1 MTGIMNRKFSSLD
14 GNPINPQHPEGVPSH
29 RCLILDQSFEALKSA
44 GSSTEA
50 MKGVQQEM
58 ERVVDTEV
66 EKNEQYKKSAA
77 KYTSFSEEICSTD
90 HEMNSLMNIFTD
102 NTSLT
107 TPKASENAGQTQD
120 SQDCGQL
127 EKHEDVK
134 NKI

>member
-66 EKNEQYKKSAA
+66 EKTN
-77 KYTSFSEEICSTD
+77 STKRALQ
-90 HEMNSLMNIFTD
+90 NTQASLKRYVAPIT
-102 NTSLT
+102 
-107 TPKASENAGQTQD
+107 K
-120 SQDCGQL
+120 
-127 EKHEDVK
+127 
-134 NKI
+134 

>member
-1 MTGIMNRKFSSLD
+1 MTGIMNRRFSSLD
-14 GNPINPQHPEGVPSH
+14 DPLNPQQPEGVPSH

-44 GSSTEA
+44 RSSTEA

-58 ERVVDTEV
+58 ERVVDIEV
-66 EKNEQYKKSAA
+66 KKNEQYKKIAS
-77 KYTSFSEEICSTD
+77 KYTSFTEEIGSTD
-90 HEMNSLMNIFTD
+90 HEMNSLMNISTD

-107 TPKASENAGQTQD
+107 TPTASENAGQTQD
-120 SQDCGQL
+120 SLDCGQI

>member
-1 MTGIMNRKFSSLD
+1 MTGIMNRRFSSLD
-14 GNPINPQHPEGVPSH
+14 DPLNPQHPEGVPSH

-44 GSSTEA
+44 RSSTEA

-58 ERVVDTEV
+58 ERVVDIEV
-66 EKNEQYKKSAA
+66 KKNEQYKKIAS
-77 KYTSFSEEICSTD
+77 KYTSFTEEIGSTD
-90 HEMNSLMNIFTD
+90 HEMNSLMNISTD

-120 SQDCGQL
+120 SQDCGQI